1 MSYRPLALAVAVAA
15 LSSMHVARSAAQ
27 HAYVAPGGISI
38 GDGAGPVYVMPVPP
52 INGAPAHVGAAYGYG
67 RVADLDE
74 PDYDYGY
81 GPGPALP
88 YEYGPGPHYG
98 YRPVPRGYRYGPPPR
113 YDYGYGPGPALP
125 YEYGPGPRY
134 GYGLG
139 PRYGYGPVPRGYGY
153 GPPPRYDYRYG
164 PGPRYGY
171 GYGPGPNYDYGSRPE
186 SLRPAPRY
194 RRPARTVPHPPNDDA
209 AELPGRL
216 PAPFAGER

>member
-15 LSSMHVARSAAQ
+15 LSSMHVASSAAQ

-88 YEYGPGPHYG
+88 YEYGPGPH
-98 YRPVPRGYRYGPPPR
+98 
-113 YDYGYGPGPALP
+113 
-125 YEYGPGPRY
+125 
-134 GYGLG
+134 
-139 PRYGYGPVPRGYGY
+139 YGYGPVPRGYGY